1 MSSTPSTNHI
11 RHMVELMTMPMHG
24 WVMYPVVRGL
34 LQLTMSEGGS
44 LVGNHKNGPLV
55 RDLALELLRL
65 WFASL
70 KPTGGSFAGA
80 LKPNGTDPDP
90 TGDPVIA
97 NVIKTLTPTIAGE
110 NGTTRPDPAGAA
122 HLDHAAR
129 TLRDCI
135 RDAIVN
141 PYYGFRAVAN
151 LFHTVET
158 DTTADAY
165 TLLNDCMSQLD
176 PLETMIDAP
185 DQLYALEKHAATNHN
200 AVWRIEDLERYA
212 IEIRASFRSSTTEHK
227 MSNRLQIDRKF
238 GIGHLQHLASKN
250 HLQAQRAATP
260 GGHGAPTASAQHAVR
275 ELLLGVCA
283 DPKLTGADI
292 KALTKDR
299 LLNLNVGNV
308 STKRARHSGDARPS
322 RIQYD
327 RDGVSLNR
335 LNPRAAT
342 MSGRRHPD
350 VPDRRASNGGP
361 PRRAAVALVTPAM
374 ITGAT
379 AQVNI
384 SGRPG
389 PGGRATAP
397 NPSATHDSGP
407 SGNARRRSPQPGRD
421 KSRDSCGLCG
431 ELGHWRAE
439 CPHRVA

>member
-1 MSSTPSTNHI
+1 
-11 RHMVELMTMPMHG
+11 MVELMTMPTHG

-44 LVGNHKNGPLV
+44 LVGNHKNGPHI
-55 RDLALELLRL
+55 RDDALELLRL
-65 WFASL
+65 WFGSL

-90 TGDPVIA
+90 TGDADLA
-97 NVIKTLTPTIAGE
+97 NVIKALTPTTAGE
-110 NGTTRPDPAGAA
+110 NGAARPDPAAA
-122 HLDHAAR
+122 ARLDHAAR
-129 TLRDCI
+129 TLRDCV
-135 RDAIVN
+135 RDAIEN

-151 LFHTVET
+151 LFHSVET
-158 DTTADAY
+158 DTTADAF

-176 PLETMIDAP
+176 PLETMIDGP
-185 DQLYALEKHAATNHN
+185 DQLYVLEKHAATNHN
-200 AVWRIEDLERYA
+200 AVWRIEDLERYSN
-212 IEIRASFRSSTTEHK
+212 EIRASFRSSTSEHK
-227 MSNRLQIDRKF
+227 MPSKVQVDRKF
-238 GIGHLQHLASKN
+238 GIGHLQYLASKN

-283 DPKLTGADI
+283 DPRLTGADI

-350 VPDRRASNGGP
+350 VPDRRASNGGA
-361 PRRAAVALVTPAM
+361 PRRAAAALVTPAM

-397 NPSATHDSGP
+397 NPSATHGSGP